1 MVNIEKF
8 EKISKQVN
16 SNYSIVCNNGTSA
29 LMLAILSLLGNK
41 KICAI
46 VPNIN
51 FVAVANIIKLLRGE
65 IILCDVDKDTGMV
78 DEHSF
83 LEILNECKKRN
94 IKPNVFLPVHYAGD
108 VLNLQNISKICK
120 KKYIYNRGWLS

>member
-1 MVNIEKF
+1 MVNIVKNL
-8 EKISKQVN
+8 KKSSKQVN
-16 SNYSIVCNNGTSA
+16 SNYSIVCNNGSA

-83 LEILNECKKRN
+83 LEILNECKS
-94 IKPNVFLPVHYAGD
+94 V
-108 VLNLQNISKICK
+108 ISNPM
-120 KKYIYNRGWLS
+120 YFYLSIMLEMF